1 MRRAQLLEAVAAV
14 FAREPTRGGDRRRSR
29 RRPWT
34 RPRAPAA
41 ATRGRVLVVDDNP
54 VNRVVMEAMLP
65 ERGLAV
71 DLAEDGGEALIMLAP
86 RHLAVFMDCQMPNID
101 GYEATARIRAGQS
114 GGVRVPIIAMTAH
127 ALEGDRERCLR
138 AGMDD
143 YLSKPLRS
151 EDLDAV
157 IERWVRVAATDGTA
171 EAGPLIDEARVRSFN
186 VDYRSMAEEL
196 WTVFYEATPPLIGE
210 LRDAVERGDA
220 DECRRLAHKL
230 KGSSE
235 TVGATRMA
243 TLSRALEQGG
253 PATAWPWSEELETAY
268 DRTRDELLRLAA
280 LA

>member
-14 FAREPTRGGDRRRSR
+14 FGEPSRGARGGRRPSRSR
-29 RRPWT
+29 P
-34 RPRAPAA
+34 A

-65 ERGLAV
+65 QRGFAV

-86 RHLAVFMDCQMPNID
+86 AATSRCSW
-101 GYEATARIRAGQS
+101 TARCPTSTATRRPRGSAPAS
-114 GGVRVPIIAMTAH
+114 PAVVRVPIIAMTAH

-157 IERWVRVAATDGTA
+157 IERWIRVARDRRHRR
-171 EAGPLIDEARVRSFN
+171 EGPLIDEARVRSLQRRLRDGRGA
-186 VDYRSMAEEL
+186 VDGVLR
-196 WTVFYEATPPLIGE
+196 ATPPLIGE

-235 TVGATRMA
+235 TVGAQRLSELA
-243 TLSRALEQGG
+243 RELENGNGEGAGAAVAELRPVYRGTL
-253 PATAWPWSEELETAY
+253 EEL
-268 DRTRDELLRLAA
+268 RRLVDDAA
-280 LA
+280 